1 MLWLGLGIVHEINF
15 QLFLDEFIKA
25 GVRVVES
32 LGEFFVFFVFAG
44 VCSLGFLFLVHSI
57 L

>member
-57 L
+57 